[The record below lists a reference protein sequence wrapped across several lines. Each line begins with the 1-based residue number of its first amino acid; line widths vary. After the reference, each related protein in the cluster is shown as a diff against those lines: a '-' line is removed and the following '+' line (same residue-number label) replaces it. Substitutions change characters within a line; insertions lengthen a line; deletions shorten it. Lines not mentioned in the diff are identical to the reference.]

1 MSDLE
6 IGLEVVEPCQFEPE
20 IYHVKSVHSGQS
32 QRQKTT
38 VAAKKDST
46 VLTGEASTIEMS
58 PLHKPFLPGACVYD
72 IRHCILMY
80 TQVSLR
86 TIQLIMC

>member
-20 IYHVKSVHSGQS
+20 IYHVTSVHNGQS

-38 VAAKKDST
+38 TVAAKKDSR

-58 PLHKPFLPGACVYD
+58 PLHKPFLKVLVCMIYGTVY
-72 IRHCILMY
+72 
-80 TQVSLR
+80 
-86 TIQLIMC
+86 